1 MTKLEVIDR
10 ELTRVRE
17 TIDVIASEEVKQL
30 IDELEL
36 LTHQQRCILEVTYN
50 KEMEVGMYYEN
61 K

>member
-1 MTKLEVIDR
+1 MTRLEVIDR
-10 ELTRVRE
+10 EISRIRE
-17 TIDVIASEEVKQL
+17 TIDVVASEEVKQL

-36 LTHQQRCILEVTYN
+36 LTYQQRCILEITYK